1 MESLQRLAAL
11 PLVDNACASRANR
24 DSWTYSVFC
33 REVQA
38 AEVDDPDA
46 LLVSSSEWPVHV
58 KLREVV
64 AADLLKRAEPGAAIV
79 AYSEWR
85 SKFSEGQYLTLLFY
99 HAFMFLEVEGG
110 LAICTEKY
118 NDKLELIFG
127 EKQLLSTF
135 ARSYRA
141 TGDQRKPSTRHSQ
154 CKVERYVS
162 LQDLVD
168 WICGPLAIVW
178 RPYCLI
184 NSNCQH
190 YARDLV
196 HFLSQDGAS
205 FAQLLCRDREVVL
218 SAVQCEGHRL
228 CYAHETLQDDRS
240 LVMAAVATDGMA
252 LRFASHRLRAER
264 QVCFV
269 AVRQQG
275 MALEFCAKNLL
286 GDEELVTAAV
296 VQDSDALQFASAA
309 LKQSRTVVMAAVGKP
324 NWSRFFGCTALAE
337 DEDVA
342 LTAIGIDW
350 HAAKYISPR
359 LHEEVGFMRRAIAL
373 NGFVIQL
380 VPNLCAQ
387 RVHGLCAVRQNGLAL
402 EFLSQDL
409 RGDGRLVREAI
420 AQNAMALQFASEG
433 LQSQRDLV
441 LAAVVKHGHS
451 LQFASDRL
459 KEDPT
464 LIITAARR
472 YVFVDWPWL
481 FTCDQLRNSHS
492 AALGAVRAD
501 PNALRCLSLWWGDR
515 EVVLTAVQ
523 QQGMLLEFAKDLQAD
538 REVVLAAVRA
548 DGNALQMA
556 SWDLR
561 KDPMVLSSAARKWWA
576 FDWSI
581 LLPVRCDK
589 VVVQAAV
596 ELDWRALEFAS
607 EDLKDDLDVLRAA
620 VRQSCLA
627 MRWASDAFKADKDKM
642 CQVVNIKGT
651 ALQFA
656 SPHLKDDKDLVL
668 AAVQQDGRSLQHAS
682 ERLQKPLTITV
693 LEPDYNEDSSQ
704 RAGRQ
709 SCCAQVLKPDDSSF
723 HDSDDLIASVQSSCY
738 VFGPSKLTNLVKI
751 CHSWAIRFGIKVQLL
766 LPCSGQCCIQRVRRP
781 KQKKREV
788 PGGGQG

>member
-64 AADLLKRAEPGAAIV
+64 AADLLKRAEPGGKVCLAAGPRGLDLR
-79 AYSEWR
+79 A
-85 SKFSEGQYLTLLFY
+85 FS
-99 HAFMFLEVEGG
+99 H
-110 LAICTEKY
+110 
-118 NDKLELIFG
+118 
-127 EKQLLSTF
+127 
-135 ARSYRA
+135 R
-141 TGDQRKPSTRHSQ
+141 
-154 CKVERYVS
+154 
-162 LQDLVD
+162 
-168 WICGPLAIVW
+168 
-178 RPYCLI
+178 
-184 NSNCQH
+184 NCQH

-682 ERLQKPLTITV
+682 ERLQLDPELRSASGWLRSLPFPWSKNHLKPLTITV